1 MLLDSRVMK
10 LVISL
15 EFVRNNKFRKK
26 KLERL
31 IYIRNIDDIFNNE
44 EQIEHTVGV
53 ELFYKEHKK
62 RTVIDVIKDQ
72 KQSIILGMPCL
83 ACYNPEINQKTEEVK
98 ITRYPDE
105 CEKQWKT
112 KQTKPGQQKQK

>member
-1 MLLDSRVMK
+1 MKIGLKQKDNKKGIIVDMLLDSRVMK

-72 KQSIILGMPCL
+72 K
-83 ACYNPEINQKTEEVK
+83 
-98 ITRYPDE
+98 
-105 CEKQWKT
+105 
-112 KQTKPGQQKQK
+112 

>member
-1 MLLDSRVMK
+1 LREVTVKIGLKQKDNKKGIIVDMLLDSRVMK

-72 KQSIILGMPCL
+72 K
-83 ACYNPEINQKTEEVK
+83 
-98 ITRYPDE
+98 
-105 CEKQWKT
+105 
-112 KQTKPGQQKQK
+112 

>member
-1 MLLDSRVMK
+1 MKIVLKQKDNKKEIIVDMLLDSRVMK

-15 EFVRNNKFRKK
+15 EFVRNNKLRKK

-72 KQSIILGMPCL
+72 K
-83 ACYNPEINQKTEEVK
+83 
-98 ITRYPDE
+98 
-105 CEKQWKT
+105 
-112 KQTKPGQQKQK
+112 